1 LKLWSQTISGLPES
15 VTFQYWEETRLPDA
29 QRVEGI
35 VHNFKNVRMPALKI
49 EKARIIPLRK
59 RSVADFHDRRI
70 EFTLIEAGKTTLG
83 KRGGI
88 LARENLESPEPVKG
102 LDNFLWF
109 GRNRDGVR
117 FKAGAWSVAGFE
129 LAVEDEGG
137 EGGVSFLAG

>member
-1 LKLWSQTISGLPES
+1 LKG
-15 VTFQYWEETRLPDA
+15 A
-29 QRVEGI
+29 
-35 VHNFKNVRMPALKI
+35 
-49 EKARIIPLRK
+49 IPGF
-59 RSVADFHDRRI
+59 S
-70 EFTLIEAGKTTLG
+70 TLLCPID
-83 KRGGI
+83 GI